1 MLPERLCLTKTEYKF
16 DQLESFYRGKVR
28 DVYKVNNYLIMVATD
43 RISAF
48 DCILPRPIPYK
59 GQVLNQLA
67 IHFLLATN
75 DIVPN
80 WYIDSPDPNVSIG
93 KACEPIPVE
102 MVIRG
107 YLAGHA
113 WREYK
118 SGKRE
123 ICDEEMP
130 DGMRQNDPFKI
141 PIITPTY
148 KAAVGHDEDVSRSEL
163 IRQGIIS
170 VDDWITMERYTRAL
184 FARGQ
189 EMARERGLILVDTKY
204 EFGRVGKNIVL
215 IDEVHT
221 PDSSRY
227 FYLEGYQER
236 QDRGEPQIQLS
247 KEFVREWLMERGFS
261 GKRGERI
268 PEMTDEFVWDV
279 SNKYI
284 ELYELITGKKFEKHE
299 DVNISKRVQTNIE
312 NYLRKP
318 I

>member
-1 MLPERLCLTKTEYKF
+1 MLPESLCLTKTEYKF

-28 DVYKVNNYLIMVATD
+28 DVYKVSNYLIMVATD

-80 WYIDSPDPNVSIG
+80 WFIDSPDPNVSIG

-118 SGKRE
+118 AGKRE

-163 IRQGIIS
+163 IRQGIIT

-189 EMARERGLILVDTKY
+189 QMARERGLILVDTKY

-227 FYLEGYQER
+227 FYLDGYQER

-247 KEFVREWLMERGFS
+247 KEFVREWLMANGFS
-261 GKRGERI
+261 GKQDESI
-268 PEMTDEFVWDV
+268 PEMTDEFVCEV

-284 ELYELITGKKFEKHE
+284 ELYELITGKKFEKNE
-299 DVNISKRVQTNIE
+299 DANISSRVQINIE

>member
-1 MLPERLCLTKTEYKF
+1 MKTDSLCLTKTEYTF
-16 DQLESFYRGKVR
+16 DKQESFYRGKVR
-28 DVYKVNNYLIMVATD
+28 DVYKVKDYLIMVATD
-43 RISAF
+43 RLSAF
-48 DCILPRPIPYK
+48 DYILPRPIPYK

-67 IHFLLATN
+67 THFLLATN

-118 SGKRE
+118 AGKRE
-123 ICDEEMP
+123 LCGEEMP
-130 DGMRQNDPFKI
+130 DGMRQNDAFKI
-141 PIITPTY
+141 PIITPTH

-163 IRQGIIS
+163 IRQGILS
-170 VDDWITMERYTRAL
+170 VDDWLTMERYTRAL

-189 EMARERGLILVDTKY
+189 EMARQRGLILVDTKY

-227 FYLEGYQER
+227 FYLDGYEER
-236 QDRGEPQIQLS
+236 QNNGEPQVQLS
-247 KEFVREWLMERGFS
+247 KEFVREWLMANGFS
-261 GKRGERI
+261 GKDGEVI
-268 PEMTDEFVWDV
+268 PEMTDEFVLEV

-284 ELYELITGKKFEKHE
+284 ELYELITGKKFERAQ
-299 DVNISKRVQTNIE
+299 DINIADRVKENIE
-312 NYLRKP
+312 NYLRRP